1 MVNFAV
7 GFSFPILTQGIGIS
21 ATFFMFASIGVLAV
35 IFVKLY
41 LPETRGKSLEELEEQ
56 FRRGDPAE
64 LRRPGGG
71 TVAAH

>member
-1 MVNFAV
+1 
-7 GFSFPILTQGIGIS
+7 
-21 ATFFMFASIGVLAV
+21 MFASIGVLAV

-71 TVAAH
+71 TVPAH

>member
-1 MVNFAV
+1 
-7 GFSFPILTQGIGIS
+7 
-21 ATFFMFASIGVLAV
+21 VLAV